1 MRKSCMKRK
10 YKSKHE
16 KFMESVLLDVWS
28 FNCKVNLE
36 EKTFNCGPSF
46 LDDIEFLLCTCNKKL
61 HGSDCV
67 LGPKK

>member
-1 MRKSCMKRK
+1 MKRK

-16 KFMESVLLDVWS
+16 KFMESVLLDVWLWHS
-28 FNCKVNLE
+28 KITYEEQRFNL
-36 EKTFNCGPSF
+36 GPSF
-46 LDDIEFLLCTCNKKL
+46 LDDIEFLLCTCNKKF